1 MSITVRFSKVYL
13 IGQVAVTGNKEK
25 EGPMCNFYDFCFGDE
40 KAHQDTFEDG
50 ESAMIKKALTLL
62 LKKTKLKYEDI
73 GLVFGGDLSNQLSSS
88 SQCFKDVPLSFIGLY
103 SACSTYILA
112 LGLASSFINAKY
124 VDNALC
130 YASSN
135 YGVCERQFRYP
146 LEYGIC
152 KKNTTTVTVSG
163 VGASIVSS
171 FMSKIEVVSFTIG
184 EVYDPT
190 YNNVDD
196 LGGVMAYSAFHV
208 INSHLSKTN
217 SKIEDYDLIVT
228 GDLSSKGS
236 MVLREMFKKDHKNLI
251 NYCDAGEIVDNLEDK
266 KTYAG
271 GSGAGCIAI
280 FMSFICTKMNKG
292 EIKRC
297 LLVGTGALHSQTSTL
312 QNKSIPT
319 ISHAV
324 ELRRVS

>member
-1 MSITVRFSKVYL
+1 MSINVNFENVFLKGHVS
-13 IGQVAVTGNKEK
+13 VTGNKEK
-25 EGPMCNFYDFCFGDE
+25 DGPMCNFYDFCFGDE

-50 ESAMIKKALTLL
+50 ESTMIKKALVLL
-62 LKKTKLKYEDI
+62 LKKTKLSYEDI
-73 GLVFGGDLSNQLSSS
+73 GVIFGGDLSNQLSSS
-88 SQCFKDVPLSFIGLY
+88 SQCFKDIPISYIGLY

-112 LGLASSFINAKY
+112 LGLAASFINAKY
-124 VDNALC
+124 VNNALC

-135 YGVCERQFRYP
+135 YGVAERQFRYP

-152 KKNTTTVTVSG
+152 KKKTTTVTVSG

-171 FMSKIEVVSFTIG
+171 LESKIKVVSFTIG
-184 EVYDPT
+184 EIYDST

-196 LGGVMAYSAFHV
+196 LGGVMAYSAYKV
-208 INSHLSKTN
+208 ITSHLKKTN

-228 GDLSSKGS
+228 GDLSTKGS
-236 MVLREMFKKDHKNLI
+236 AVLREMFKKDHMNLI
-251 NYCDAGEIVDNLEDK
+251 NYCDSGEIVYNLEDK

-280 FMSFICTKMNKG
+280 FMSFIFSKMDRG
-292 EIKRC
+292 EIRRC
-297 LLVGTGALHSQTSTL
+297 LLIGTGALHSQTSTL
-312 QNKSIPT
+312 QKKCIPT

-324 ELRRVS
+324 ELRSVI